1 MIMTPQK
8 ELDGCKILKRVGW
21 IGFTIKNNREVEY
34 ILYNISRKKINLLFV
49 SYIKKGKGYIN
60 IGVKPESISDVIRE
74 IKVYTEDPIVN
85 PDCAV
90 LSLFPHKNDPQ
101 IAGALLNIYSDNR
114 PQEFLFVNSFS
125 SISLAFPNNILEQVI
140 KFLFNQFH
148 FKRPVEDWTR
158 VYRENKNICKEVIAS
173 YQEKRPKVYFL
184 EYRDNQTLISLE
196 LSNKSHLRYLNQLFK
211 ELDKDSHVTFLA
223 SSPKRDGSILFLSI
237 YPDKP
242 NLEGY
247 VEKIDNMVVFSMNGP
262 HFGDR
267 YGIAMLLFKAMNE
280 ADIDFI
286 GLNCSTHSIVGM
298 IPQNHLERAIDSMKR
313 YFEIPS
319 VIKRN

>member
-1 MIMTPQK
+1 MIMAYQK
-8 ELDGCKILKRVGW
+8 ELDGCKILKGIGW
-21 IGFTIKNNREVEY
+21 IGFTTKNNKEAED
-34 ILYNISRKKINLLFV
+34 ILHNISKKEINLLFV
-49 SYIKKGKGYIN
+49 SYIKKGKGYVN
-60 IGVKPESISDVIRE
+60 IGIKPESISDVIKE
-74 IKVYTEDPIVN
+74 IKAYTEDFIVN
-85 PDCAV
+85 PNCSV

-101 IAGALLNIYSDNR
+101 IAGSLLNIYFNNR

-125 SISLAFPNNILEQVI
+125 SISLAFPNNVLKQVLE
-140 KFLFNQFH
+140 FLFSQFH

-158 VYRENKNICKEVIAS
+158 VYRENKDICKEVIAS

-196 LSNKSHLRYLNQLFK
+196 LSNEYHLRYLNQLFK

-223 SSPKRDGSILFLSI
+223 SSPKEDGSILFLSI
-237 YPDKP
+237 YPDKQ
-242 NLEGY
+242 NLGGY